1 MHEITRIFRPQGPF
15 AALFG
20 KLFGPTAVTSLSLI
34 SSPLSTLFHAL
45 SIPPRDA
52 LLAHKRK
59 RPVPPPTC

>member
-1 MHEITRIFRPQGPF
+1 MNETTRIFRPQGPF

-20 KLFGPTAVTSLSLI
+20 NTYGPTAVATLSLT

-45 SIPPRDA
+45 SIPPRDV

-59 RPVPPPTC
+59 RPVPPPAS

>member
-1 MHEITRIFRPQGPF
+1 MNETTRIFRPQGPF

-20 KLFGPTAVTSLSLI
+20 KPYGPTLAADQSLS

-59 RPVPPPTC
+59 RPVPPPAS